1 MQKILKTI
9 GIVLLSILA
18 IFILLLVAVFIKT
31 RIWRNSFEESI
42 RSEYVVNSIVESKNI
57 INEKL
62 EIYILSEEEVDFV
75 EFSPK
80 EISQYLFNILTEM
93 TDGTSI
99 NILEIYTRPEDNIWN
114 ICGLV
119 NISRLAKISSWVC
132 IDVTKDSTQ
141 TAQLYVKN
149 ITIDGIN
156 IGKIYPPILTK
167 INQGIA
173 EALVTANEN
182 GFVGRILE
190 NIELQKT
197 KVVIKGSI
205 Y

>member
-119 NISRLAKISSWVC
+119 NISRLAEISSWVC